1 MAVSVVTSLGEV
13 ATGNIKNV
21 RLDLSF
27 EDELTTG
34 QGHCVCQLLILNFP
48 LRHKSQRG
56 LCFKQVNITQKIKL
70 HSQGKLYRF
79 HCCCCPHLQL

>member
-13 ATGNIKNV
+13 ATGNIKHV

-34 QGHCVCQLLILNFP
+34 RGHCMCQLLILNFP
-48 LRHKSQRG
+48 LRHKR
-56 LCFKQVNITQKIKL
+56 LCFKQVKIAEKIKL
-70 HSQGKLYRF
+70 HSQGKLYGF